1 MQFRPTMLTDKIKQ
15 LAALK
20 AKSASLEA
28 RLGKLRDKRLA
39 ALPAEFGFASTDEF
53 ISAFR
58 AATGGRS
65 GKRSGSTAR
74 ANKKGPRH
82 RAIITDA
89 TRGEVKKLVESGK
102 TGAEIAAALKIS
114 LPSVQN
120 IKKAL
125 GLVQKRRK

>member
-1 MQFRPTMLTDKIKQ
+1 MLTDKIKQ

-58 AATGGRS
+58 AATGGRN
-65 GKRSGSTAR
+65 GQRSSSKAR
-74 ANKKGPRH
+74 ANRKSARH
-82 RAIITDA
+82 RATITDA

-102 TGAEIAAALKIS
+102 TGAEIASALKIS